1 MKKIIALV
9 LALAL
14 TMGCCA
20 ALAESAEKTEL
31 GTLNGAFKILCVVP
45 DGYKLSIPQID
56 NEGLIAQLSAVD
68 GDEKKPDMWL
78 VVEFDELYYDIKRM
92 NDMTDEQLDEII
104 QTFPDNGENVT
115 VSYSETAYGTKVMI
129 VKDSNVPPQNMAV
142 LSVYEGFMI
151 EIDAIDIEEGL
162 TDEEIQL
169 CIDFFSNM
177 DFIPTED

>member
-14 TMGCCA
+14 TMACCA

-31 GTLNGAFKILCVVP
+31 GTLNGAFKLQCVVP
-45 DGYKLSIPQID
+45 EGYELTIPQID
-56 NEGLIAQLSAVD
+56 NEGLIALLSAAD
-68 GDEKKPDMWL
+68 GDETKPDLYL

-92 NDMTDEQLDEII
+92 NDMTEEQLDEII

-129 VKDSNVPPQNMAV
+129 VKDSNVPPQYMAV
-142 LSVYEGFMI
+142 LSVYEGYMI
-151 EIDAIDIEEGL
+151 EIDIIDSEEFL
-162 TDEEIQL
+162 SDEEIKL

-177 DFIPTED
+177 DFIPAKD